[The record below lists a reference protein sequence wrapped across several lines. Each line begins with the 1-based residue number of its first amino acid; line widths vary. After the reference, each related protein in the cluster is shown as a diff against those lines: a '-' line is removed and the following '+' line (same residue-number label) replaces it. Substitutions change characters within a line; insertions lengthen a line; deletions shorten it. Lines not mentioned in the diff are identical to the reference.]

1 MSLRLM
7 FFFGLLAFF
16 AFGAAKKTGT
26 ATGENDDLI
35 VTATLYTDPAD
46 IKDMVGSDLAGHYF
60 IAAVKVQPKYGK
72 TVTVTRDDFQLHC
85 FDGNDTARPFVASQ
99 IAGQSTLVV
108 GKVTEDDGK
117 HKNRPRLTVG
127 GMGGLTGPT
136 TEYDNAPAKVKDEH
150 DAGKPTLEK
159 TLNEKILPEGKT
171 EQPVSGLLYFA
182 MEKHKLKDMELVYGA
197 KETRIAIRFK

>member
-1 MSLRLM
+1 MSLRLI
-7 FFFGLLAFF
+7 FFSGLLAFF
-16 AFGAAKKTGT
+16 AFGAAKKTAT

-35 VTATLYTDPAD
+35 LTATLYTDPAD
-46 IKDMVGSDLAGHYF
+46 IKDLVGSDLDGHYF
-60 IAAVKVQPKYGK
+60 VAAVKVQPKYGK
-72 TVTVTRDDFQLHC
+72 TVAVSRDDFQLHC
-85 FDGNDTARPFVASQ
+85 FDGNDTARPFIGSQ

-108 GKVTEDDGK
+108 GKVGDEDGK
-117 HKNRPRLTVG
+117 HKSKPRLTLG

-159 TLNEKILPEGKT
+159 TLNEKILPEGSI
-171 EQPVSGLLYFA
+171 EQPLSGLLYFA